1 MTATALPAPAT
12 DDRATPR
19 TQWLPLALVAA
30 SFVFLFARP
39 AMELAGD
46 WWNNPEAG
54 HGLLL
59 APFALWLAWK
69 KIGVREGASGN
80 LGLGLAILVFAVLIR
95 YAAGLAAELFTLK
108 ASMLMAGIGL
118 VVCYWGVRQV
128 VAWWLPVILIVLS
141 IPLPEII
148 LNAIALPL
156 QFKASQ
162 IGAALL
168 EARDIP
174 VVLTG
179 NVIKVPGHELF
190 VAEACSGL
198 RSLTALLS
206 LGVLIG
212 GMFLNTPWS
221 RAFLVLATLP
231 IAVAING
238 MRIFLTGFLILF
250 VSPETAQGFMHTTE
264 GWAMFVIAFAILGG
278 VAWLVLR
285 IEDRLRGVTRS
296 SPADTDEGT
305 DEPTS
310 GGPEVAHG

>member
-12 DDRATPR
+12 DERASARAT
-19 TQWLPLALVAA
+19 WLPLALVAA
-30 SFVFLFARP
+30 AFVFLFARP
-39 AMELAGD
+39 AMVLADD

-59 APFALWLAWK
+59 APFAVWLAWK
-69 KIGVREGASGN
+69 KIGIREGARAN
-80 LGLGLAILVFAVLIR
+80 LGLGLAILVLAVLIR

-118 VVCYWGVRQV
+118 VVCYWGVRQA
-128 VAWWLPVILIVLS
+128 VAWWLPITLIALS
-141 IPLPEII
+141 IPLPEIV

-174 VVLTG
+174 VILTG

-238 MRIFLTGFLILF
+238 ARIFLTGFLILF

-264 GWAMFVIAFAILGG
+264 GWAMFVIAFAILGAL
-278 VAWLVLR
+278 AWVVLR
-285 IEDRLRGVTRS
+285 IEDRLRGVKRRP
-296 SPADTDEGT
+296 PADADDGRDDAADGEL
-305 DEPTS
+305 
-310 GGPEVAHG
+310 GGIHG